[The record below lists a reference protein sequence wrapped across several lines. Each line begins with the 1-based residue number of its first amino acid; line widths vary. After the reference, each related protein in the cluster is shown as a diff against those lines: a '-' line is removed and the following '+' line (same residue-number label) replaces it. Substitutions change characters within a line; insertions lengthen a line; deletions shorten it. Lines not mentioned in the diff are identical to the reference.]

1 MVVWEYRALATGA
14 TVMRQI
20 LGSARQADQYG
31 TTALMGYSEAI
42 EHGIH
47 ALLNETRD
55 IFVVA
60 NKMLGDDQAV
70 KELQLR
76 IDRYFYVHEIY
87 EPLRHSCIEVEATL
101 DRLEQKVERLS
112 KAGDIAE
119 ARKSSIKDS
128 IEEYRSEFKKALR
141 FTRKLEQNSTQ
152 LPRKTGLL
160 KDELEKLMAMLSLD
174 RDERLAHHGEVK
186 RLVDQALEELA
197 DADLTEISEKLV
209 AKRHRIVGAFD

>member
-1 MVVWEYRALATGA
+1 MLLEYRALTTGA

-20 LGSARQADQYG
+20 RGSARQADQSQ
-31 TTALMGYSEAI
+31 TTALMGYSEVI

-60 NKMLGDDQAV
+60 NRMLGDDKAV

-87 EPLRHSCIEVEATL
+87 EPLRNSCIEVEATL
-101 DRLEQKVERLS
+101 ERLRQRIDRLFE
-112 KAGDIAE
+112 AGDIAR
-119 ARKSSIKDS
+119 ARKSSITDS
-128 IEEYRSEFKKALR
+128 IEEYRSEFQKVIE
-141 FTRKLEQNSTQ
+141 FTRKLEQNSMH

-160 KDELEKLMAMLSLD
+160 KVELEKLMAVLSLD
-174 RDERLAHHGEVK
+174 RDERLTHHGEVK
-186 RLVDQALEELA
+186 CLVDQALTKLA
-197 DADLTEISEKLV
+197 DADLTGISEKLV